1 MRDTYNVNL
10 EFFLD
15 QELEKSITQQVLAN
29 DCEFDFVI
37 GTMRTMM
44 QNMTL
49 SGLLSDL
56 NTLPYLS
63 LEDVWWC
70 KGAADNLHIRDSLY
84 FTAGPITPQFYFS
97 PYAMAYNKRLAE
109 AYQMPEI
116 EKLVENGEWTI
127 DKFASLLKNTAK
139 DLDGDNKIGK
149 DDQLGLAFDNMSA
162 SDSQSRRELRQASMT
177 ATVSGRQY
185 ELGADA
191 RHNLEAPRDI
201 RRQGE
206 LLQRRVGR
214 DRV

>member
-1 MRDTYNVNL
+1 MNDALIKRDKYVRDTYNVNL

-84 FTAGPITPQFYFS
+84 FTEGPITPQFYFHRTRWRTTRGS
-97 PYAMAYNKRLAE
+97 RKPIRCRRSRSSSRTASGQSINSRL
-109 AYQMPEI
+109 
-116 EKLVENGEWTI
+116 
-127 DKFASLLKNTAK
+127 F
-139 DLDGDNKIGK
+139 
-149 DDQLGLAFDNMSA
+149 
-162 SDSQSRRELRQASMT
+162 
-177 ATVSGRQY
+177 
-185 ELGADA
+185 
-191 RHNLEAPRDI
+191 
-201 RRQGE
+201 
-206 LLQRRVGR
+206 
-214 DRV
+214 